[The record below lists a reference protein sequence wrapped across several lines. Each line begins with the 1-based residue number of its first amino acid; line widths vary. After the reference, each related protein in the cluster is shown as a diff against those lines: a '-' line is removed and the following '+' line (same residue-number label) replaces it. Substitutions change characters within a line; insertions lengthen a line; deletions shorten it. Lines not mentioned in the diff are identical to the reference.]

1 MRHCIG
7 ELRLKSLTHSQG
19 NKHARQLFN
28 HGPSGLINAPVLDV
42 PRGNRNH
49 RSSGENEQMNTKNA
63 IFINAQAAIN
73 FMNKVK
79 EALGGERVRSID
91 TKPVFR
97 RGAMQ
102 GYLVFLNGLPVLE
115 DDMPKL
121 MGV

>member
-1 MRHCIG
+1 
-7 ELRLKSLTHSQG
+7 
-19 NKHARQLFN
+19 
-28 HGPSGLINAPVLDV
+28 
-42 PRGNRNH
+42 
-49 RSSGENEQMNTKNA
+49 MNTKNA